1 MTMRICLLTRGGH
14 EFGMGHL
21 HRTVWMHQALS
32 ACGRELELSVCCQT
46 GQEAQAYLS
55 SRGIQAEY
63 ADWLSMEHSLPE
75 CELLL
80 VDWLDSPA
88 DFLSRCAGS
97 ARRSLLLDDYGPATE
112 SADVVV
118 RSLLSEIAP
127 AHGRVGRAEVYS
139 GITYLQLSPEIF
151 RLRYGAQA
159 SLRAMSTE
167 LVDPVESTPGP
178 VRSIMLS
185 FGGTPR
191 LMETQFALKLL
202 AEQGFG
208 GLVLVKP
215 APEGLQLPDGLDVE
229 LHPDTA
235 DFHELLSASDMCIVS
250 GGLTL
255 YESVFLGIPPLVLPL
270 VPHQLDTARKL
281 NAAGCCIIGSR
292 PDELNHNLAAGRLME
307 LLGGNHLRGRLIHN
321 GMRLIDGGGLQ
332 RTLDILLGL
341 LP

>member
-1 MTMRICLLTRGGH
+1 
-14 EFGMGHL
+14 
-21 HRTVWMHQALS
+21 MHQALA
-32 ACGRELELSVCCQT
+32 ACGRELELSVCCQSGT
-46 GQEAQAYLS
+46 EAHAFLSGQ
-55 SRGIQAEY
+55 GIHAAY

-75 CELLL
+75 CDLLL

-88 DFLSRCAGS
+88 EFLFNCARV
-97 ARRSLLLDDYGPATE
+97 ARRSMLLDDYGPATE

-127 AHGRVGRAEVYS
+127 AHGRIGRAEVHS

-159 SLRAMSTE
+159 SLQAMSTE
-167 LVDPVESTPGP
+167 LVDRVESTPGP

-191 LMETQFALKLL
+191 LLETQFALNLL
-202 AEQGFG
+202 AEQGYSG
-208 GLVLVKP
+208 RVLVKP
-215 APEGLQLPDGLDVE
+215 APDELQLPDGLDIE
-229 LHPDTA
+229 LHPDT
-235 DFHELLSASDMCIVS
+235 DGFHELLSACDMCIVS

-255 YESVFLGIPPLVLPL
+255 YEAVFLGIPPLVLPL

-292 PDELNHNLAAGRLME
+292 PDELDHNLAAGRLME

-341 LP
+341 L